1 VPSRTDAS
9 QLPPPPPIWPPT
21 TELLKLPA
29 NPAYDVRMVPA
40 TSISLVTTRQ
50 HKVGRSWQP
59 LLSLKAHADSPPSQ
73 LDAEAIRAIADKARK
88 SAINETLNAL
98 VDIAAEF
105 QEAGSFPE
113 VDWSKSRK
121 LEFQDAL
128 KARTG
133 LVKQQRKRKIDF
145 AADFKAHVRCSFDR
159 PLPTNLAPDP
169 LISSCSTL
177 PFTRRRNCSGA

>member
-1 VPSRTDAS
+1 MLSA
-9 QLPPPPPIWPPT
+9 PIC
-21 TELLKLPA
+21 
-29 NPAYDVRMVPA
+29 R
-40 TSISLVTTRQ
+40 R
-50 HKVGRSWQP
+50 
-59 LLSLKAHADSPPSQ
+59 LSLTSSHPAQ
-73 LDAEAIRAIADKARK
+73 LDADAIRAIADKARK

-128 KARTG
+128 KARAG

-145 AADFKAHVRCSFDR
+145 DADFKAHVSPVLLVIDACPAPNLVLLSF
-159 PLPTNLAPDP
+159 
-169 LISSCSTL
+169 CSTL
-177 PFTRRRNCSGA
+177 PFTRRRSSSGA